1 MTCPCMEIGQFLTTE
16 VHTTVFPT
24 GVATARSTSNH
35 SDIKLQ
41 SREKEYDTNECVAPE
56 SKSTVAWWGEIK
68 SVPVTTSFDAAA
80 TPGSRHIHV
89 QAQYSVVPLG
99 DSDWLDC
106 WQGPCNP

>member
-1 MTCPCMEIGQFLTTE
+1 MAIGQFLTTE

-56 SKSTVAWWGEIK
+56 SKSTVAWRVEIK
-68 SVPVTTSFDAAA
+68 SVPVTTLFDSAASPRVRA
-80 TPGSRHIHV
+80 YTRAGAVFRCSPGRF
-89 QAQYSVVPLG
+89 
-99 DSDWLDC
+99 
-106 WQGPCNP
+106 